1 MTYARP
7 VARLIEE
14 LKRLPGIGPRT
25 AQRLA
30 LYLLG
35 VPREHAE
42 RLASA
47 IKEAREVVVYCSAC
61 GNFTDVDPCSIC
73 ADVTRDQGIICV
85 VEEPRDVVAIERSG
99 SFRGVY
105 HVLHGALSPL
115 DGIGPEKLR
124 IKELLA
130 RLEKGGVSE
139 VVLATSPDTEGE
151 ATALYLQRLLEPL
164 GVKLSRLAYG
174 LPVGTAIEFADEQ
187 TIARAFEGRREI
199 RRES

>member
-1 MTYARP
+1 MYPRA

-35 VPREHAE
+35 APREQAE
-42 RLASA
+42 RLAAA
-47 IKEAREVVVYCSAC
+47 IKEACETVVYCSVC
-61 GNFTDVDPCSIC
+61 GNLTDVDPCKIC
-73 ADVTRDQGIICV
+73 SDPARDRSLICV
-85 VEEPRDVVAIERSG
+85 VEEPKDLLAIERSG

-115 DGIGPEKLR
+115 EGIGPEKLR
-124 IKELLA
+124 IRELLA
-130 RLEKGGVSE
+130 RLQKGE
-139 VVLATSPDTEGE
+139 VNEVILATSPDTEGE

-164 GVKLSRLAYG
+164 GVKMSRLAYG
-174 LPVGTAIEFADEQ
+174 LPVGAEIEFADEE
-187 TIARAFEGRREI
+187 TIARAIQGRRQL
-199 RRES
+199 R

>member
-1 MTYARP
+1 MAYARP
-7 VARLIEE
+7 VNRLIEE

-30 LYLLG
+30 LYLLSA
-35 VPREHAE
+35 PQDQAE
-42 RLASA
+42 RLAAA
-47 IKEAREVVVYCSAC
+47 IKEARETTVYCSVC
-61 GNFTDVDPCSIC
+61 GNFTDIDPCSIC
-73 ADVTRDQGIICV
+73 ADAARDHSIFCV

-99 SFRGVY
+99 SYRGVY

-130 RLEKGGVSE
+130 RLDNGGVGE

-151 ATALYLQRLLEPL
+151 ATALYLKRLLEPI

-174 LPVGTAIEFADEQ
+174 LPVGAEIEFADEQ
-187 TIARAFEGRREI
+187 TIARAMEGRREI
-199 RRES
+199 K

>member
-1 MTYARP
+1 MAYARS
-7 VARLIEE
+7 VNRLIEE

-30 LYLLG
+30 LYLLSA
-35 VPREHAE
+35 PQEQAQ
-42 RLASA
+42 RLAAA
-47 IKEAREVVVYCSAC
+47 IREARETTVYCSVC
-61 GNFTDVDPCSIC
+61 GNFTDIDPCSIC
-73 ADVTRDQGIICV
+73 TDAARDRSILCV
-85 VEEPRDVVAIERSG
+85 VEEPRDVAAIERSG
-99 SFRGVY
+99 SYRGVY

-130 RLEKGGVSE
+130 RLDKGGVAE

-151 ATALYLQRLLEPL
+151 ATALYLKRLLDPM

-174 LPVGTAIEFADEQ
+174 LPVGAEIEFADEQ
-187 TIARAFEGRREI
+187 TIARAIEGRREI
-199 RRES
+199 K